1 MIADINLINE
11 NILKQVFIN
20 KLNKVNN
27 SSLQIDLDSVHFAKT
42 SDNRVLLRDN
52 SSPAGVVVNKICLT
66 ELFGEELDL
75 SQFKPLK
82 VNQQIKGNFYQNELS
97 EVINNFNSKM
107 SKVTVT
113 EQNDVV
119 EGFRGIPEEILNDFV
134 LFCKVTGF
142 FGLKAKDVSL
152 TKEDNVLTIEVPST
166 HLLFSGQ
173 LKVLV

>member
-1 MIADINLINE
+1 MIADINLVNE
-11 NILKQVFIN
+11 NILKSVFIN

-27 SSLQIDLDSVHFAKT
+27 SNLQIDLDNVHFAKT

-75 SQFKPLK
+75 SQFKTLK

-97 EVINNFNSKM
+97 EVIRDFNSKM
-107 SKVTVT
+107 CKVTVT
-113 EQNDVV
+113 EQNDVI
-119 EGFRGIPEEILNDFV
+119 EGFRGVPEEILNDFT

>member
-11 NILKQVFIN
+11 RILKQLFIYQ
-20 KLNKVNN
+20 LNKVNHSN
-27 SSLQIDLDSVHFAKT
+27 LDIDVDSVHFAKT

-52 SSPAGVVVNKICLT
+52 SSPAGVVINKISIND
-66 ELFGEELDL
+66 LFGEELDL
-75 SQFKPLK
+75 SQFKNLK
-82 VNQQIKGNFYQNELS
+82 VNQQIKGSFYPDELNCVLS
-97 EVINNFNSKM
+97 DFNTKM

-113 EQNDVV
+113 EENDVI
-119 EGFRGIPEEILNDFV
+119 EGFRGVPEDILNVFV

-142 FGLKAKDVSL
+142 FGLKAKDISL
-152 TKEDNVLTIEVPST
+152 TKEDNVLTIEIPSA

>member
-11 NILKQVFIN
+11 RILKQLFIYQ
-20 KLNKVNN
+20 LNKVNRSN
-27 SSLQIDLDSVHFAKT
+27 LQIDVDSVHFAKT
-42 SDNRVLLRDN
+42 SGNKVLLRDN
-52 SSPAGVVVNKICLT
+52 SSPAGVVVNKISIND
-66 ELFGEELDL
+66 LFGEELDL
-75 SQFKPLK
+75 SQFKNLK
-82 VNQQIKGNFYQNELS
+82 VIQQIKGGFYQNELG